1 MQVAI
6 PFWRGGSAATS
17 GLTAYVS
24 AQNADGYAFY
34 DGSPPAPIIYTD
46 EITVT
51 AYNGTAPY
59 TYQWTEVDNS
69 SEGYTYPSGIDI
81 ANPTSASTRF
91 REQDA
96 TGAYSKIG
104 FFKCTVT
111 DAAAA
116 TADTAWVEVLI
127 EQTT

>member
-6 PFWRGGSAATS
+6 PFWRGATTGS
-17 GLTAYVS
+17 GGFTAYVNS
-24 AQNADGYAFY
+24 QNADGYAFY
-34 DGSPPAPIIYTD
+34 DGTPPAPIIYTD

-51 AYNGTAPY
+51 AYNGTEPY

-81 ANPTSASTRF
+81 ANDTSATTRF

-96 TGAYSKIG
+96 SGAYSKTG

-111 DAAAA
+111 DATAA
-116 TADTAWVEVLI
+116 TTETAWVEVLI